1 MVAILMIWSKLAT
14 LGLLKIKVF
23 WSKGYGV
30 IISVRDV
37 TSETLSADS
46 NYIVDVVMLLKFGSS
61 RISSRETIFFE
72 SYCWFK
78 FNNLG
83 LPLGMALK
91 LYTRVAK
98 GLKLKVR
105 KFGKLNPTFV
115 KVIWEK
121 LVGGHPWLLPILNR
135 VKQIWS
141 FQLQVCLSISCH
153 LVDTMP

>member
-1 MVAILMIWSKLAT
+1 
-14 LGLLKIKVF
+14 
-23 WSKGYGV
+23 
-30 IISVRDV
+30 
-37 TSETLSADS
+37 
-46 NYIVDVVMLLKFGSS
+46 MLLKFGSS

-91 LYTRVAK
+91 LYTSVAK

-121 LVGGHPWLLPILNR
+121 LVRGHPWLLPILNR

-153 LVDTMP
+153 LVDTMPQRVKGYRHTFPVIKFNNEDTRIAHGIVQS